1 MSSADFTEL
10 PVQDVISSFTLD
22 KATTRGRFVRLGP
35 LVDEIVTRHSY
46 PAPVARVVAE
56 AVTLC
61 AALSAMLK
69 FEGVFTLQA
78 KGKGPIG
85 LVVADILSDGT
96 VRGYAQYDAE
106 RLGTLGKNPSFR
118 ALLGVGYLAFTVD
131 QGGEEQRYQGIVE
144 LQGESLEDGIKHY
157 FRQSEQMEIGLKVA
171 VQRTDA
177 GWQSGAILLQ
187 RLPDESEY
195 GKARP
200 SDLEDSWRHSMVLL
214 STVKAEEIAG
224 TGTEPL
230 RLLFNLFH
238 EQEVEATGWQAMQR
252 GCRCSR
258 EKVENVLI
266 ALPAEDIEHLKVDG
280 KVTVTCEFC
289 NESYRFDDGEIGS
302 LLAEREQPA
311 AGAGQP

>member
-1 MSSADFTEL
+1 MTSADFSNL
-10 PVQDVISSFTLD
+10 PVQDVIASFTLD

-35 LVDEIVTRHSY
+35 LVDEIVCRHDY
-46 PAPVARVVAE
+46 PLPVARVVAE

-69 FEGVFTLQA
+69 FDGIFTLQA
-78 KGKGPIG
+78 KGKGPVG
-85 LVVADILSDGT
+85 LVVADILTDGT

-106 RLGTLGKNPSFR
+106 RLGTLGKNPSFK
-118 ALLGVGYLAFTVD
+118 ALLGKGYLAFTVD

-144 LQGESLEDGIKHY
+144 LEGNSLEDGIKHY
-157 FRQSEQMEIGLKVA
+157 FRQSEQMEVGLKLA
-171 VQRTDA
+171 VEKTDA

-195 GKARP
+195 GKHRP

-214 STVKAEEIAG
+214 ATATPTELSG

-238 EQEVEATGWQAMQR
+238 EQEVEATGWQPMQR

-266 ALPAEDIEHLKVDG
+266 ALPEEDIDHLKVDG
-280 KVTVTCEFC
+280 TVTVTCEFC
-289 NESYRFDDGEIGS
+289 NENYRFDEAEIAG
-302 LLAEREQPA
+302 LLTSRQHAVT
-311 AGAGQP
+311 AG